1 MVDTNLK
8 SMASDQK
15 PSSTSGSGMDSQEGP
30 ALSTGVGSKGAGV
43 PLQNEKNS
51 PSFGQTNP
59 SFSGSAD
66 SMLSSNP
73 GNQFQSGQSA
83 ESAGQS
89 GMSSP
94 SSTNQPSPFASTAT
108 SQTQPSPSSFS
119 QTQTDPYSSAPTQP
133 PLASEQ
139 LQSPIDPPPPPTPA
153 LDPSSTVDQPPS
165 VLTTSKKRGFP
176 WALIFGIV
184 AVLILGGVGFLAY
197 QNMQLKKEVAPVAQP
212 TPQVPLSTPPLQ
224 ANPTPTTAVETT
236 SYTSDVLPIRISLP
250 SDWTATESENKAL
263 ANQRKIT
270 AESPDF
276 TLTGDTVSAGY
287 QLIIGPV
294 SDLSNKYQTFDAFAA
309 EENADSEY
317 QVKVVNGISWLVGEN
332 IGKTLMGQTP
342 LTITLFAMEED
353 TKAAAIFDQ
362 IITSFVFTE
371 AL

>member
-1 MVDTNLK
+1 MNDSSDNIKTNPN
-8 SMASDQK
+8 SPSQA
-15 PSSTSGSGMDSQEGP
+15 SSTSFGNLNTPRQDQ
-30 ALSTGVGSKGAGV
+30 VSKGTQDTYGLSSMGAVQSTSPFSEKPYEQAQQRQQAGYNQAS
-43 PLQNEKNS
+43 PLSQS
-51 PSFGQTNP
+51 SSSYTQPT
-59 SFSGSAD
+59 
-66 SMLSSNP
+66 SSNP
-73 GNQFQSGQSA
+73 LSQSPA
-83 ESAGQS
+83 EPQ
-89 GMSSP
+89 
-94 SSTNQPSPFASTAT
+94 
-108 SQTQPSPSSFS
+108 
-119 QTQTDPYSSAPTQP
+119 SSAQP
-133 PLASEQ
+133 QTPLPQDQ
-139 LQSPIDPPPPPTPA
+139 LNSPIDPPPPPTPA

-342 LTITLFAMEED
+342 LTITLYAMEED
-353 TKAAAIFDQ
+353 SKAAAIFDQ